1 MEVPRGTGGGAR
13 GVGPG
18 AAAVRNI
25 RDVPGGGPTVLRIV
39 LGQQLRALR
48 ERAGVTR
55 EAAGDR
61 IRGSH
66 AKISRL
72 ENGRTGFKERD
83 VADLL
88 SLYGVH
94 DAEERAQMLALTR
107 RANAPGWWHR
117 YSDLLPPWFET
128 YVGLEQAA
136 AQIRTYEPQFVPGL
150 LQTEAMV
157 RHVTA
162 LGHGSMSDEELE
174 RRVELRLRRQRVLD
188 AEDPPTLWAVVDE
201 AALRRLTGGAEVMRA
216 QVDHLLEVSDRRHVV
231 VQMVPFHLGGHAGAG
246 GPFSI
251 LRFARESEV
260 PDVVYLEQLTSAL
273 YLDKRS
279 DVDDYLATMELLCV
293 QALSP
298 HATRDALVALRDDL
312 GG

>member
-1 MEVPRGTGGGAR
+1 M
-13 GVGPG
+13 
-18 AAAVRNI
+18 
-25 RDVPGGGPTVLRIV
+25 
-39 LGQQLRALR
+39 
-48 ERAGVTR
+48 
-55 EAAGDR
+55 
-61 IRGSH
+61 
-66 AKISRL
+66 
-72 ENGRTGFKERD
+72 
-83 VADLL
+83 
-88 SLYGVH
+88 
-94 DAEERAQMLALTR
+94 
-107 RANAPGWWHR
+107 
-117 YSDLLPPWFET
+117 
-128 YVGLEQAA
+128 
-136 AQIRTYEPQFVPGL
+136 
-150 LQTEAMV
+150 
-157 RHVTA
+157 
-162 LGHGSMSDEELE
+162 
-174 RRVELRLRRQRVLD
+174 
-188 AEDPPTLWAVVDE
+188 VDE

-216 QVDHLLEVSDRRHVV
+216 QVDHLLEVSGRRHVV